1 MRYDGG
7 ARTVLPDGSIE
18 LVGRPDT
25 MGAIVI
31 ALLVGMVALG
41 TRWPDLIGLCY
52 AAVLAA
58 ILVVRS
64 PRFGFR
70 RLRFDATGRTARIS
84 ERAWF
89 GRERLRVVPF
99 AQVRDVTVEQ
109 REPRRIRFAPPV
121 LVVNG
126 EELMSVADTHANA
139 DLERELQA
147 LVGLPL
153 RPSPRDLDGLAG
165 L

>member
-7 ARTVLPDGSIE
+7 ARIVLPDGSIE
-18 LVGRPDT
+18 VAARPDT
-25 MGAIVI
+25 LGAIAI
-31 ALLVGMVALG
+31 GLLVVIVAFG
-41 TRWPDLIGLCY
+41 ARWPDLFGLCY
-52 AAVLAA
+52 AAALAA
-58 ILVVRS
+58 FLLVRS

-70 RLRFDATGRTARIS
+70 RVRFDATGRTVHIS

-89 GRERLRVVPF
+89 GRERRRAVPF

-109 REPRRIRFAPPV
+109 RQPRRIRFAPPV
-121 LVVNG
+121 LVLND

-147 LVGLPL
+147 VVGLPPH
-153 RPSPRDLDGLAG
+153 PSPRDHEGVFM
-165 L
+165 